1 MSNIAWI
8 GLGHMGIPM
17 SKHFVDAG
25 HIVHGVD
32 LDDGARTRANENGV
46 EVGFSVAEAVRD
58 ADIVCTMLPS
68 AKQVT
73 AVLTG
78 PDGAFAHMPERSV
91 AVDFST
97 TGIDTAERLA
107 ELAIQSGVGFVDA
120 PVSGGVQGAERGDLA
135 LMLGGEVDHVLAVE
149 PFTKLVG
156 DYIVH
161 VGPSGRG
168 QAMKVVNN
176 AMMGVAMAVSCEAS
190 VLAQRL
196 GLDIGVFYNMVLR
209 SSGDNWA
216 FRNWFPLPDVVPTS
230 PSSHGYEAGFMVD
243 LVAKDL
249 RLAVELG
256 GEHDVEMATS
266 QTAMELFQRT
276 SAEGAGRRDLTSL
289 ALYLGAKVESPVAG

>member
-1 MSNIAWI
+1 MSNVAWI
-8 GLGHMGIPM
+8 GLGHMGVPM
-17 SKHFVDAG
+17 SKHLVDAG
-25 HIVHGVD
+25 HTVRGVD
-32 LDDGARTRANENGV
+32 IEESARARARANGV
-46 EVGFSVAEAVRD
+46 EVVSSIGEAVRD
-58 ADIVCTMLPS
+58 VDAVFTMLPTG
-68 AKQVT
+68 KEVT

-78 PDGAFAHMPERSV
+78 PDGAFANMTERAV

-97 TGIDTAERLA
+97 TGIETAEALA
-107 ELAIQSGVGFVDA
+107 AQAREHGVGFVDA
-120 PVSGGVQGAERGDLA
+120 PVSGGVQGAEEGDLT

-149 PFTKLVG
+149 RFTKLVG
-156 DYIVH
+156 NYIVH

-176 AMMGVAMAVSCEAS
+176 AMMGVGMAVSCEAS

-196 GLDIGVFYNMVLR
+196 GLDLQVFYDIVLR

-230 PSSHGYEAGFMVD
+230 PSSHGYEAGFQVD

-256 GEHDVEMATS
+256 AEHDVTMATS
-266 QTAMELFQRT
+266 QTAFEVFRQT
-276 SAEGAGRRDLTSL
+276 SEAGAGKRDLTAL
-289 ALYLGAKVESPVAG
+289 ALELGAKVDPPTVS